1 MAAQTSISFIRHGAV
16 YNPEDLYYGRQPG
29 FPLSEEGR
37 REALAVARALQDK
50 SIVAI
55 YSSPLQ
61 RAIETA
67 EIIREPH
74 PGLSVRISELLAEVY
89 SPFDGRPRSE
99 LIARNWNI
107 YEGVDAPYEQPMD
120 VLHRAQRFVTQVR
133 QEHQGRHVVA
143 VTHGDVI
150 AFMVLWGNGIPITA
164 AYREALRQLRW
175 LPNGYPAPASIS
187 TFVYKTT
194 DQDELPSFEHK
205 QIDTT
210 GAH

>member
-1 MAAQTSISFIRHGAV
+1 MAAQTSISFVRHGAV
-16 YNPEDLYYGRQPG
+16 YNPEDVYYGRRPG
-29 FPLSEEGR
+29 FSLSEEGR
-37 REALAVARALQDK
+37 RQALAVAKVLRDK
-50 SIVAI
+50 PIAAI

-74 PGLSVRISELLAEVY
+74 PGLSVCVSELLAEVY

-107 YEGVDAPYEQPMD
+107 YEGVDPPYEQPVD
-120 VLHRAQRFVTQVR
+120 VLHRVQRFVTCVR
-133 QEHQGRHVVA
+133 REHRGRHVIA

-150 AFMVLWGNGIPITA
+150 AFTILWGNGIPITA
-164 AYREALRQLRW
+164 AYREALRTVRW

-194 DQDELPSFEHK
+194 ARDELPAFEYT
-205 QIDTT
+205 QIDPKEI
-210 GAH
+210 H